1 MTRDVLSQSEI
12 DSLISALTS
21 GDLSSKQQSNDIFSD
36 NKVTPYDFRRPNK
49 FSKDQIRTL
58 KNVHENFARML
69 TNFLTAYL
77 RVPAEV
83 KLESISQVIYE
94 EFIYSLPL
102 PTLMTVFRLSGQL
115 GIALFETNSF
125 FTFPII
131 DILFGGEGRIIREN
145 RELTEIEISV
155 LRKVNEKV
163 LNNLR
168 YAWEDIAEIEP
179 VIDAMDTNPQ
189 FSQLLPSNEAVALIN
204 FSTNIAGNDGLIN
217 LCLPYITL
225 EPVIAKLSVQ
235 NLHTRQAGSN
245 WEIGEAVKKLE
256 RKIKTTD
263 VELTAV
269 LGHTSI
275 TVSDFLHFEVG
286 DIILLD
292 SPVDKPVD
300 LCLEGKPRFKINLG
314 ALGNKIGAVVTDI
327 LLEEDDEQ

>member
-21 GDLSSKQQSNDIFSD
+21 GDLSSKQQSSDIFAD
-36 NKVTPYDFRRPNK
+36 NKITPYDFRRPNK

-69 TNFLTAYL
+69 SNFLTAYL

-83 KLESISQVIYE
+83 RLESISQVIYE

-102 PTLMTVFRLSGQL
+102 PTLMTVFRMSGQL

-131 DILFGGEGRIIREN
+131 DLLFGGEGRLIREN

-155 LRKVNEKV
+155 LRKVNEKI

-168 YAWEDIAEIEP
+168 YAWEDIVELQPI
-179 VIDAMDTNPQ
+179 IDALDTNPQ
-189 FSQLLPSNEAVALIN
+189 FSQLLPSNEAVALIS
-204 FSTNIAGNDGLIN
+204 FSTNIAGNEGLVN

-235 NLHTRQAGSN
+235 NLHTRQAGSTR
-245 WEIGEAVKKLE
+245 EISDATKKLE
-256 RKIKTTD
+256 KRLKSTE

-269 LGHTSI
+269 LGQTSI
-275 TVSDFLHFEVG
+275 TVSDFLHFEAG

-292 SPVDKPVD
+292 NPVDKPVD
-300 LCLEGKPRFKINLG
+300 LCLEGKPRFKISLG
-314 ALGNKIGAVVTDI
+314 ALGNKVAAVVTDI
-327 LLEEDDEQ
+327 LLEEEDD